1 MADEPRF
8 IGISQLNEHARAIGH
23 VSILWAWVEN
33 AIELFLSDLAFGRDK
48 KAAKIVL
55 AHLDMREKGQILKM
69 AAFEKKPTDRWYE
82 EVRSILDAID
92 NDLRTKRNRLT
103 HDLWWLSGE
112 TVQKRWK
119 RAKVKRPQARHVY
132 VVSTHEDAPVEA
144 SEIWE
149 LADLIVHVMIEL
161 GVLHHEYLDG
171 SGRAA
176 KRRRTASSQL
186 PRVRFGRPNRSDAE

>member
-8 IGISQLNEHARAIGH
+8 TGILQLNEHARAIGH
-23 VSILWAWVEN
+23 VSILWGWVEN
-33 AIELFLSDLAFGRDK
+33 AIELFLSDLAFSPDK
-48 KAAKIVL
+48 KAGKVVL
-55 AHLDMREKGQILKM
+55 ANLDMREKGQILKM
-69 AAFEKKPTDRWYE
+69 VAFAKKPTDRWYE
-82 EVRSILDAID
+82 EVRSIVDAVD

-119 RAKVKRPQARHVY
+119 RAKVKKPQARHEY
-132 VVSTHEDAPVEA
+132 VVSTHEDAPVDA
-144 SEIWE
+144 AEIWE

-171 SGRAA
+171 IGRAA
-176 KRRRTASSQL
+176 RGRRTASPQL
-186 PRVRFGRPNRSDAE
+186 PRVRFGRPNKSDAE